1 MVNKGGIGKMKKN
14 AKNNNQAIDAQ
25 ELIFAMKELEK
36 SNNKRDIY
44 KVFICVKC
52 GMRREIKNDKR
63 YFLA

>member
-1 MVNKGGIGKMKKN
+1 MTIKQKICEKFNTHEWV
-14 AKNNNQAIDAQ
+14 IDQ
-25 ELIFAMKELEK
+25 NAMKELEK

>member
-1 MVNKGGIGKMKKN
+1 MTIKKKLCENFN
-14 AKNNNQAIDAQ
+14 AHEWVIDQ
-25 ELIFAMKELEK
+25 NAMKELEK

-52 GMRREIKNDKR
+52 GMKREIKNDKR